1 MARQQFRKGFLQ
13 KSKKGS
19 YIINVVRIG
28 GQKIAIK
35 HVPEIKLEKPT
46 KPLVD
51 VKKPEIKEGV

>member
-1 MARQQFRKGFLQ
+1 MKSMFRKGFLQ

>member
-13 KSKKGS
+13 KSKKGN
-19 YIINVVRIG
+19 YIIHVVKIG

-35 HVPEIKLEKPT
+35 HVPEVKIEKPT

-51 VKKPEIKEGV
+51 VKKPEIKAGV